1 MAGTVQ
7 EYYYPKDLRDA
18 LKKLGRNDGQVP
30 VPVTGAFHLISS
42 KLRAATCL
50 VDISAVELDYVK
62 VEGKKLA
69 IGGTATFQ
77 QIVASQELNEVLNG
91 LLPKAARAYSTRIQR
106 NATTLQDVLFGYA
119 TYFDLLTALLAL
131 DTQVTVRGKQKRV
144 VPLARF
150 FSKENRAV
158 LSNQEIAV
166 EFSAKLP
173 SGSSR
178 GRLATSGDVG
188 ASLQRLALTDG
199 DAVAILHVV
208 AVLKMAGKKCV
219 EARLAVGGGLPAPT
233 RLSTLEQ
240 ELTDKPLDAALVQ
253 SVCAKVGGLIQ
264 PVSDGRGSAQYRQLI
279 SGVLVR
285 RALEEAYR
293 NAKGREL

>member
-18 LKKLGRNDGQVP
+18 LKKLGRNDEQVP

-62 VEGKKLA
+62 VGAKKLA

-77 QIVASQELNEVLNG
+77 QIVASKELNEVLNG
-91 LLPKAARAYSTRIQR
+91 LLPTAARAYSTKIQR

-144 VPLARF
+144 VPLGQF
-150 FSKENRAV
+150 FSKENRVV
-158 LSNQEIAV
+158 LSNQEIAA
-166 EFSAKLP
+166 EFSAKLLT
-173 SGSSR
+173 GE
-178 GRLATSGDVG
+178 VG

-219 EARLAVGGGLPAPT
+219 NARLAVGGGLPAPL

-240 ELTDKPLDAALVQ
+240 ELTDKPLDTALVE
-253 SVCAKVGGLIQ
+253 SVCAKVAGLIQ
-264 PVSDGRGSAQYRQLI
+264 PVSDGRGSAQYRKLI
-279 SGVLVR
+279 SGVLMR
-285 RALEEAYR
+285 RAVEEAYR

>member
-1 MAGTVQ
+1 MAATVQ

-18 LKKLGRNDGQVP
+18 LRKLGRNDEQIP

-62 VEGKKLA
+62 VDGKKLA

-77 QIVASQELNEVLNG
+77 QIVASKELNEVLNG

-106 NATTLQDVLFGYA
+106 NTTTLQDVLFGYA
-119 TYFDLLTALLAL
+119 TYFDLLTALLVL

-144 VPLARF
+144 VPLGQF

-158 LSNQEIAV
+158 LSNQEIAA

-173 SGSSR
+173 
-178 GRLATSGDVG
+178 SGDVG

-219 EARLAVGGGLPAPT
+219 DARLAVGGGLPAPT

-253 SVCAKVGGLIQ
+253 SVCAKVAGLIQ
-264 PVSDGRGSAQYRQLI
+264 PVSDGRGSAQYRKLI

>member
-1 MAGTVQ
+1 MAATVQ

-18 LKKLGRNDGQVP
+18 LKKLGRNDEQVP
-30 VPVTGAFHLISS
+30 LPVTGAFHLISS

-50 VDISAVELDYVK
+50 VDISGVELDYVR
-62 VEGKKLA
+62 VDGRNLA

-77 QIVASQELNEVLNG
+77 QIAASKELNAALNG
-91 LLPKAARAYSTRIQR
+91 LLPRAARAYSTRIQR
-106 NATTLQDVLFGYA
+106 NTTTLQDVLFGYA

-150 FSKENRAV
+150 FSRENRTV
-158 LSNQEIAV
+158 LSNQEIAA

-173 SGSSR
+173 AGE
-178 GRLATSGDVG
+178 AG

-199 DAVAILHVV
+199 DVVAILHVV

-219 EARLAVGGGLPAPT
+219 DARLAVGGGLPAPT

-240 ELTDKPLDAALVQ
+240 ELTDQPLDTARVE
-253 SVCAKVGGLIQ
+253 SVCARVGELIQ
-264 PVSDGRGSAQYRQLI
+264 PISDGRGSAQYRKRI
-279 SGVLVR
+279 SGVLMR

-293 NAKGREL
+293 NAKGKELA